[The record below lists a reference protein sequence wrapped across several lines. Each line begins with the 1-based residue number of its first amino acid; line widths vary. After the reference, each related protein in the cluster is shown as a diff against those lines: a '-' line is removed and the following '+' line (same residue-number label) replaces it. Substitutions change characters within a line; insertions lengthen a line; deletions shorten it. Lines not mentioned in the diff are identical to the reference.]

1 MRSIRCAS
9 AIAIAAAAA
18 MMASAC
24 GSSSSGSGAAA
35 SSSSSSGA
43 LNYKGVT
50 LVYATP
56 GAGSFQDAEITAW
69 IEPFEKLTGVK
80 IVTTVEDPAK
90 LQAMVQAGN
99 VSWDLTDSTPY
110 FDAKNCGTIVQ
121 KISLTGVSG
130 SFTPG
135 SYTACGAPELYT
147 SMMLMY
153 NTKTYKTN
161 PPTTWADFFD
171 PQKYPGMRVMPD
183 ESYGGFFEMAETA
196 AGTPSANLYPIDTNA
211 ALKEFDKIKSDSKVT
226 PTGSLEQQL
235 MLNDQADLA
244 IVPST
249 RAYSILKAGGSN
261 WKIAPAPT
269 PNFYAINE
277 LAIPVG
283 APHSAIDQQFARF
296 VAEPAQQ
303 TKICEIVGGC
313 VPANKAATAPKLSG
327 LAAYVNPAAY
337 PSIIVN
343 TAYWNAN
350 YARLIAAFENWATS

>member
-1 MRSIRCAS
+1 MRSIRQISMVAM
-9 AIAIAAAAA
+9 AAAAA
-18 MMASAC
+18 IVAAACSSSTPGSGSTSASA
-24 GSSSSGSGAAA
+24 SGT
-35 SSSSSSGA
+35 A

-56 GAGSFQDAEITAW
+56 GAGAFQDAEEQAW

-80 IVTTVEDPAK
+80 IVTTVENPAK

-110 FDAKNCGTIVQ
+110 FDSKNCGTVVQ
-121 KISLTGVSG
+121 KVILTGVTG
-130 SFTPG
+130 SFPPG

-153 NTKTYKTN
+153 NTKTYPTN

-171 PQKYPGMRVMPD
+171 PQKYPGTRVMPD

-196 AGTPSANLYPIDTNA
+196 AGMPPSKLYPIDTSV
-211 ALKEFDKIKSDSKVT
+211 ALQEFGKIKSDSKVT

-235 MLNDQADLA
+235 MLNNQADLA

-269 PNFYAINE
+269 PNFYGINE

-283 APHSAIDQQFARF
+283 APHAAIDQQFARF
-296 VAEPAQQ
+296 TAEPAQQ

-313 VPANKAATAPKLSG
+313 VPVNKNAQAPKLSG
-327 LAAYVNPAAY
+327 IAAYVNPAAY
-337 PSIIVN
+337 PSIILN
-343 TAYWNAN
+343 TAYWDAN
-350 YARLIAAFENWATS
+350 YTRLVASFEDWATS

>member
-1 MRSIRCAS
+1 
-9 AIAIAAAAA
+9 
-18 MMASAC
+18 
-24 GSSSSGSGAAA
+24 
-35 SSSSSSGA
+35 
-43 LNYKGVT
+43 
-50 LVYATP
+50 VYATP
-56 GAGSFQDAEITAW
+56 GAGSYQDAEEEAW

-80 IVTTVEDPAK
+80 IVTTVENPAK

-110 FDAKNCGTIVQ
+110 FDSKNCGTVVQ
-121 KISLTGVSG
+121 KISLAGVSG

-153 NTKTYKTN
+153 NTKTYKSD

-196 AGTPSANLYPIDTNA
+196 AGTAPAKLYPINTTT
-211 ALKEFDKIKSDSKVT
+211 ALQEFDKIKSDSKVT

-235 MLNDQADLA
+235 MLNNQADLA

-296 VAEPAQQ
+296 TAQPAQQ

-327 LAAYVNPAAY
+327 IAAYVNPAAY
-337 PSIIVN
+337 PSIVVN

-350 YARLIAAFENWATS
+350 YTRLIGAFENWATS